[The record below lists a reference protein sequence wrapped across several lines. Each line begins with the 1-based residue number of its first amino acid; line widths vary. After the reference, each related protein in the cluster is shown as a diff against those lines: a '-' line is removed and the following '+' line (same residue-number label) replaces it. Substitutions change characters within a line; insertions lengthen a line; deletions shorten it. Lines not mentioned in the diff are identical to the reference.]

1 MISPESKMIY
11 GVASAKGKT
20 HDFKVFKDSKVRIPS
35 NIQVLGDSGYQGI
48 KDIHVNSRTP
58 VKKPKN
64 LFKVFLPTTQKKL
77 VPSFVNLSANIV
89 RSFSIIFGIYP
100 ARQKTSLQPIF

>member
-1 MISPESKMIY
+1 MKTQLLISPESKMIY

-48 KDIHVNSRTP
+48 KDIHVNSLTP
-58 VKKPKN
+58 LTLRKN
-64 LFKVFLPTTQKKL
+64 RK
-77 VPSFVNLSANIV
+77 IW
-89 RSFSIIFGIYP
+89 
-100 ARQKTSLQPIF
+100 